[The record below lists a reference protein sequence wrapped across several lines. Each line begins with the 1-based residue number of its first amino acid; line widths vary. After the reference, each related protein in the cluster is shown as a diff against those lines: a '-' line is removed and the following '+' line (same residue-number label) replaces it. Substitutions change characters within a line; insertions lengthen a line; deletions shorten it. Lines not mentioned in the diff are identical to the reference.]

1 MSPPPRAGRRGAF
14 GGRSGRT
21 VGVMSTVFDLLEREW
36 CSLARDPGAAR
47 RLADVCRTAGGATT
61 LAGVVTHVRGAGPEA
76 ADRVLV
82 ALVRRAV
89 TGDALAARVLLQLLL
104 PGTRNLARRWWALG
118 DPDERAAAAVAAV
131 YHRIR
136 HYPLERRPAKV
147 AVNVLMDA
155 ARELRRNVARSAGA
169 ICTPVADVGASA
181 ETGSS
186 DPTGE
191 LVEVLADAVA
201 DGTISADDARLI
213 AESRIA
219 GARIEV
225 LAARHGVSTRT
236 LWARRQ
242 RAERALSRPARA
254 S

>member
-1 MSPPPRAGRRGAF
+1 
-14 GGRSGRT
+14 
-21 VGVMSTVFDLLEREW
+21 MSTVFDLLEREW

-47 RLADVCRTAGGATT
+47 RLSEVCRAAGGAAT
-61 LAGVVTHVRGAGPEA
+61 LADVVTYVRGADPGT

-82 ALVRRAV
+82 ALVGPATR
-89 TGDALAARVLLQLLL
+89 GDALAARVLLQLLL

-169 ICTPVADVGASA
+169 ICTPVAEPAA
-181 ETGSS
+181 EHRDGPA
-186 DPTGE
+186 DAAGE
-191 LVEVLADAVA
+191 LAEVLADAVA
-201 DGTISADDARLI
+201 DGRISAPDARLI

-219 GARIEV
+219 GTRIEV
-225 LAARHGVSTRT
+225 LAARQGVSTRT

-242 RAERALSRPARA
+242 RAEQALARPATA
-254 S
+254 PATAAG

>member
-1 MSPPPRAGRRGAF
+1 
-14 GGRSGRT
+14 
-21 VGVMSTVFDLLEREW
+21 MSTVFDLLEREW
-36 CSLARDPGAAR
+36 CSLAHDPGAAR
-47 RLADVCRTAGGATT
+47 RLGEVCRTAGGAAT
-61 LAGVVTHVRGAGPEA
+61 LADVMAYVRGADPVT

-89 TGDALAARVLLQLLL
+89 TGDALSARVLLQLLL

-169 ICTPVADVGASA
+169 ICTPVAEPGPPA
-181 ETGSS
+181 ETGSP

-191 LVEVLADAVA
+191 LVEVLVDAVA
-201 DGTISADDARLI
+201 DGRISAADARLI

-219 GARIEV
+219 GTRVEV
-225 LAARHGVSTRT
+225 LAARDGVSTRT

-242 RAERALSRPARA
+242 RAERALSRSA
-254 S
+254 